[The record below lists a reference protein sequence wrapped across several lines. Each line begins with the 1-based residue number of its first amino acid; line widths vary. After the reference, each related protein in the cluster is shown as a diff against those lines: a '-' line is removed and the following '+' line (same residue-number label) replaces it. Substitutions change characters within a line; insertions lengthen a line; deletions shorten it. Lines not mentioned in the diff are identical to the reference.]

1 MAGTVKIWWH
11 DGAVRDA
18 RYHDVPVV
26 NEPELAYSVV
36 SVGSVAEATGPAP
49 ENAYVAVVET
59 DVNVRYLVRP
69 NGIGGNADVVTSKP
83 IAATGHGTDVIGI
96 RPGDVISFIE
106 A

>member
-1 MAGTVKIWWH
+1 M
-11 DGAVRDA
+11 
-18 RYHDVPVV
+18 
-26 NEPELAYSVV
+26 
-36 SVGSVAEATGPAP
+36 
-49 ENAYVAVVET
+49 VET